1 MIQNVDV
8 HFAYCHFDIYCF
20 IEKRRKT
27 MSLLGRGY
35 QASAIVAQ
43 P

>member
-1 MIQNVDV
+1 MLGV
-8 HFAYCHFDIYCF
+8 FF
-20 IEKRRKT
+20 IKKRRKT
-27 MSLLGRGY
+27 ISLLGHGY